1 MIAHVQTAK
10 VNSNLLNTVVTFG
23 AGATAGNLLVAVI
36 SGVATGPGTKE
47 WTSSGWSKASQDS
60 FGGAGNA
67 SAQVEIMYKIAAGG
81 ETAVTF
87 TGWGTSAW
95 FTSIVMAE
103 WSGIDT
109 SSPLDVFANDGS
121 NSASAVTSRATGTT
135 GTTAQNDELAVAAVG
150 QGNTVTA
157 LSWTNSFAT
166 RDSNAQAGSGVYLA
180 DKILSATGTV
190 TSTASWT
197 TSRIAGG
204 CVATFKGSVVAGEAF
219 VPRTIVF

>member
-1 MIAHVQTAK
+1 MAIAFVQSAK
-10 VNSNLLNTVVTFG
+10 AQGTTKTITPTFG
-23 AGATAGNLLVAVI
+23 AGATAGNLLVATL
-36 SGVATGPGTKE
+36 SGTAAGVGSAVKQ
-47 WTSSGWSKASQDS
+47 WTSAGWAEAARDPFSSDVY
-60 FGGAGNA
+60 G
-67 SAQVEIMYKIAAGG
+67 VEIMYKVAAGG
-81 ETAVTF
+81 ETAVGF
-87 TGWGTSAW
+87 AIDGSTGFFHSA
-95 FTSIVMAE
+95 VMAE
-103 WSGIDT
+103 YSGLAAT
-109 SSPLDVFANDGS
+109 SPLDVFANDGT
-121 NSASAVTSRATGTT
+121 NSSVGTTSRATGTT
-135 GTTAQNDELAVAAVG
+135 GTTAQADELAIAAVG

-204 CVATFKGSVVAGEAF
+204 CVATFKGSVAAGDAF